1 MIDTRNG
8 EIPDR
13 FVDFCKE
20 VGRLA
25 REMDVTNCDVKI
37 TPAWNDEWRG
47 EVTCHW
53 TRGRHGADRDKLT
66 VTTSRRIYVDL
77 GDETS

>member
-1 MIDTRNG
+1 MKENSG

-37 TPAWNDEWRG
+37 TPSWDDEWSG

-53 TRGRHGADRDKLT
+53 TRGRHGADRNKLT
-66 VTTSRRIYVDL
+66 VTSSRRISVNL
-77 GDETS
+77 ADESS